1 MFQCGVDLKI
11 CCGTNMNI
19 LFQQNE
25 IERNQ
30 INDFLVISLKLD
42 DMMDPEI
49 DEGIFQND
57 FNKIKN
63 KI

>member
-1 MFQCGVDLKI
+1 MIF
-11 CCGTNMNI
+11 
-19 LFQQNE
+19 
-25 IERNQ
+25 
-30 INDFLVISLKLD
+30 VISLKLD